1 VTIIVS
7 NADENNKKFELGDLV
22 IFSGVSQRSIKN
34 QIGIVIG
41 DSVSGVTDEFLREEE
56 WYVVQFG
63 TMKLIVNDTM
73 IEKLETKNHNDGI

>member
-1 VTIIVS
+1 MFIVS
-7 NADENNKKFELGDLV
+7 SADKKRAFEIGDLV
-22 IFSGVSQRSIKN
+22 IFSGVSQSIIKN

-41 DSVSGVTDEFLREEE
+41 DNLISAAEGTIFADDE

-73 IEKLETKNHNDGI
+73 IEKLVHFDE

>member
-1 VTIIVS
+1 MS

>member
-1 VTIIVS
+1 MTIIVS